1 MPSYTF
7 KMKGSELGK
16 VIVTVPPSGVSGNPV
31 PSLWI
36 NNSGLVDESAVD
48 TNNTIPFITE
58 LTATVAMFKLS
69 ASNLPDA
76 TATFDKELVA
86 ILAATGMS
94 FKKSCAA
101 LNVYNVVF
109 TSVTPIVAV
118 AKLIL
123 PLAKYCL
130 AVS

>member
-31 PSLWI
+31 PSLCI

-48 TNNTIPFITE
+48 TNNTTPLITE

-69 ASNLPDA
+69 ASNLPDD
-76 TATFDKELVA
+76 TATFVKELVA
-86 ILAATGMS
+86 ILDATGMS
-94 FKKSCAA
+94 LKKSCAA
-101 LNVYNVVF
+101 ENVYNVVF
-109 TSVTPIVAV
+109 TSVTPIVCV
-118 AKLIL
+118 AKLTL
-123 PLAKYCL
+123 PLAKNCL

>member
-7 KMKGSELGK
+7 KMKGSVLGK

-48 TNNTIPFITE
+48 TNNTTPFTTE
-58 LTATVAMFKLS
+58 LTATVAIFKLS

-76 TATFDKELVA
+76 TATLDNELVP
-86 ILAATGMS
+86 I
-94 FKKSCAA
+94 CAA
-101 LNVYNVVF
+101 VGISLKN
-109 TSVTPIVAV
+109 
-118 AKLIL
+118 
-123 PLAKYCL
+123 
-130 AVS
+130 